1 MSVFRDE
8 KIWRWLTNFWTLVVM
23 AFLVVD
29 FYLYG
34 AYDFLI
40 APLSV
45 IYIGVLGLYA
55 GTKEFDRWY
64 ELHGERRHPG
74 EWFVLIWTIVIF
86 CLFTFS
92 FFIKDGRKI
101 SPEAIATYIMVL
113 SVFALTQ
120 QSKALYRRK
129 KEMLDAQRQ
138 RK

>member
-8 KIWRWLTNFWTLVVM
+8 KIWRRLTNFWTLVVM
-23 AFLVVD
+23 AFLIAD

-64 ELHGERRHPG
+64 ELHGLRRHPG
-74 EWFVLIWTIVIF
+74 EWFIFVWTLVIF
-86 CLFTFS
+86 GLIAFS
-92 FFIKDGRKI
+92 FLIKDGRKVP
-101 SPEAIATYIMVL
+101 PEAIATYIMVL

-120 QSKALYRRK
+120 QSKALYHRK
-129 KEMLDAQRQ
+129 KEMLAAK
-138 RK
+138 RKK